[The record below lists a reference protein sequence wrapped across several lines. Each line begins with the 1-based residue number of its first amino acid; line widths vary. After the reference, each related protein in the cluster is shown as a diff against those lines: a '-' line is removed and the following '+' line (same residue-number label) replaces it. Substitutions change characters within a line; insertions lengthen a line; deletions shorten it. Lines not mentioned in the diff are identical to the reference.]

1 MQTFLP
7 YSDFK
12 KCAQVLDKRRCFKQV
27 VEASQIID
35 CLEGKKVGW
44 RNHPAVKMWV
54 GYLPELKHY
63 YNIFLNHCIEV
74 HKIKVT
80 KMWYKECYYSYGV
93 KTEQIRVDENHNVIH
108 EPHNYFVDNQ
118 IPSWERNKPFWLGQ
132 EPFHRAMRSRL
143 IEKDPEFYG
152 PKFLDKDKGY
162 NDSKYWW
169 PVMEDQT
176 FRII

>member
-7 YSDFK
+7 YPDFK
-12 KCAQVLDKRRCFKQV
+12 KCAQVLDKRRCFAQV
-27 VEASQIID
+27 REAKQIID
-35 CLEGKKVGW
+35 TLEGRKKGY
-44 RNHPAVKMWV
+44 RNHPAVLMWK
-54 GYLPELKHY
+54 GYEKELKHY
-63 YNIFLNHCIEV
+63 YNIFLHHCLKV
-74 HKIKVT
+74 HKINT
-80 KMWYKECYYSYGV
+80 QYWYEDCYYSYGV
-93 KTEQIRVDENHNVIH
+93 KSEYHG
-108 EPHNYFVDNQ
+108 NYFVDNE

-152 PKFLDKDKGY
+152 PKFLDKDKDY
-162 NDSKYWW
+162 NGGKYWW

>member
-7 YSDFK
+7 YADFRK
-12 KCAQVLDKRRCFKQV
+12 SAQVLDKRRCFAQTREAKQILNV
-27 VEASQIID
+27 
-35 CLEGKKVGW
+35 LEGKTTGYK
-44 RNHPAVKMWV
+44 NHPAVLMWK
-54 GYLPELKHY
+54 GYEKELKHY
-63 YNIFLNHCIEV
+63 YNIFLNHCLVV
-74 HKIKVT
+74 HKINT
-80 KMWYKECYYSYGV
+80 EYWYEDCRYSYGV
-93 KTEQIRVDENHNVIH
+93 RSQDFGD
-108 EPHNYFVDNQ
+108 YFCDNM
-118 IPSWERNKPFWLGQ
+118 IPSWEMNKPFWLGQ

>member
-1 MQTFLP
+1 MMTFLP

-12 KCAQVLDKRRCFKQV
+12 KCAEVLDKRRCWKQV

-44 RNHPAVKMWV
+44 KNHPAVKMWV
-54 GYLPELKHY
+54 GYENLLKHY
-63 YNIFLNHCIEV
+63 YNVFLYHSLKV
-74 HKIKVT
+74 HKINT
-80 KMWYKECYYSYGV
+80 QMWYKDCPYSYGV
-93 KTEQIRVDENHNVIH
+93 RSQDFGD
-108 EPHNYFVDNQ
+108 YFTINDFS
-118 IPSWERNKPFWLGQ
+118 SWERSKPFWMGQ
-132 EPFHRAMRSRL
+132 EPFHRAMRARL

>member
-12 KCAQVLDKRRCFKQV
+12 KCAEVLDKRRCFKQV

-35 CLEGKKVGW
+35 CLEGRQVGW
-44 RNHPAVKMWV
+44 KNHPAVKMWV
-54 GYLPELKHY
+54 GHTNELKHY
-63 YNIFLNHCIEV
+63 YNIFLNHCLEV
-74 HKIKVT
+74 HKINT
-80 KMWYKECYYSYGV
+80 QMWYKDCHYSYGI
-93 KTEQIRVDENHNVIH
+93 KSEILGNK
-108 EPHNYFVDNQ
+108 FVDNG
-118 IPSWERNKPFWLGQ
+118 IPFYGMNKPFWLGQ

-152 PKFLDKDKGY
+152 PKFFDKDKGY

>member
-7 YSDFK
+7 YPDFR
-12 KCAQVLDKRRCFKQV
+12 KCAEVLDKRRCFKQV

-44 RNHPAVKMWV
+44 KNHPAVKMWV
-54 GYLPELKHY
+54 GYENLLKHY
-63 YNIFLNHCIEV
+63 YNVFLHHCLKV
-74 HKIKVT
+74 HKINT
-80 KMWYKECYYSYGV
+80 QMWYKDCPYSYGV
-93 KTEQIRVDENHNVIH
+93 RSNDLGDYFTETNREA
-108 EPHNYFVDNQ
+108 
-118 IPSWERNKPFWLGQ
+118 SKPFWLGQ

-143 IEKDPEFYG
+143 IEKSPEFYG

-169 PVMEDQT
+169 PVMEDKT